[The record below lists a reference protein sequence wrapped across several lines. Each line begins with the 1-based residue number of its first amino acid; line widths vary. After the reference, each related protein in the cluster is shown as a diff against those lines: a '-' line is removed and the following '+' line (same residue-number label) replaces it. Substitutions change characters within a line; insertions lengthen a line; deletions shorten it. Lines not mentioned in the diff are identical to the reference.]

1 MTKQGILLI
10 SLFPCQNILD
20 EKYEDVLVNV
30 NIMDTERTKKNF
42 ENLKSHAGYN
52 AYDQEQVDE
61 NTGIVYIGQSKI
73 IQLCI
78 HLFLLIKGTKNKLSL

>member
-1 MTKQGILLI
+1 MLVKSTYCVCAVCRVGATKLLGTNQENLFI
-10 SLFPCQNILD
+10 SRYPCQNILD

-61 NTGIVYIGQSKI
+61 NTGK
-73 IQLCI
+73 
-78 HLFLLIKGTKNKLSL
+78 